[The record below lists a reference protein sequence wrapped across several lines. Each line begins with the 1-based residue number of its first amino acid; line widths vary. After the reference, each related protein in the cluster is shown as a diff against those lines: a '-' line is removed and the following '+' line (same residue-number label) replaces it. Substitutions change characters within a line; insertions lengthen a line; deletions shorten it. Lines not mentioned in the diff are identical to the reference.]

1 CSRLI
6 TAASSWPGR
15 SRAWTTARI
24 NHDTRGRGAK
34 FPATG
39 GHANRPGQS
48 PLFGATLLVLEE
60 LLFDVLVD
68 ARQPFLGALRPIVVV
83 ADVALELLDPIL
95 GRAKLNRQLMCKLQG
110 PLAIGV
116 CRVGRLLKQGDD
128 GLAGSVHRIAFVP
141 RLPVGRK
148 RDDLLGLDRAFAHR
162 MSPPHDAVISYP
174 CDSRRCR
181 ISLPDRK

>member
-1 CSRLI
+1 
-6 TAASSWPGR
+6 
-15 SRAWTTARI
+15 
-24 NHDTRGRGAK
+24 
-34 FPATG
+34 
-39 GHANRPGQS
+39 
-48 PLFGATLLVLEE
+48 
-60 LLFDVLVD
+60 
-68 ARQPFLGALRPIVVV
+68 
-83 ADVALELLDPIL
+83 
-95 GRAKLNRQLMCKLQG
+95 LNRQLMCKLQG

-181 ISLPDRK
+181 ISLPDRKYGVAVAGLPRPLCGHKRMINDCRSPILKNESGPGVRRSAFSPGQALSGPRHLLAYRADSLATTSK